1 MRGVWILPNWAAPGT
16 AALLMCQVSP
26 TKALMNLN
34 KATYQF
40 FRINPEFRLL
50 RIYPNKYKVHI
61 LQINLPK

>member
-34 KATYQF
+34 KAMC
-40 FRINPEFRLL
+40 
-50 RIYPNKYKVHI
+50 
-61 LQINLPK
+61 

>member
-34 KATYQF
+34 KAMYQF
-40 FRINPEFRLL
+40 LRNDPEFRLL
-50 RIYPNKYKVHI
+50 GLSPNNK
-61 LQINLPK
+61 